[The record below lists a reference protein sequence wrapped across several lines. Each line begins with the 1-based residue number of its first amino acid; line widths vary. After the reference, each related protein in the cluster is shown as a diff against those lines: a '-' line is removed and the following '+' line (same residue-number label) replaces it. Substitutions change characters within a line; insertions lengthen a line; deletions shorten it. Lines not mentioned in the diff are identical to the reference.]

1 MYIFPL
7 PELLDVAMHASPGVA
22 ISFQEEVII
31 DGKREQECTSNSC
44 GSPLWFVGL
53 CRILGLAVLRALPG
67 RRGSDR
73 TPRHAK
79 GRGDFRLA
87 GAPLQQRDD
96 CQVWGQAR

>member
-44 GSPLWFVGL
+44 G
-53 CRILGLAVLRALPG
+53 
-67 RRGSDR
+67 
-73 TPRHAK
+73 
-79 GRGDFRLA
+79 
-87 GAPLQQRDD
+87 
-96 CQVWGQAR
+96 